1 MKKKL
6 GIIFLTGILSV
17 VLLAGCGADQEEQ
30 SSSGSASEQSTSEAS
45 KEKSTSS
52 SSKAN
57 LAVNPED
64 VAKKLESQEN
74 PKFDKEDIRGIS
86 VVVDGEPV
94 YQMNYTPRDDRE
106 SYLYWD
112 MVTPYAS
119 TAVVDT
125 EAMYELYEMIAGMD
139 LTSGSEEAKDSA
151 QAMENCDTYITL
163 NYYEHKDSEEQKEEP
178 NRTATLL
185 IGEQKDGKYYCELK
199 EYGEKG
205 LWISADTIDA
215 ILQQESYDLI
225 LKIPYVVNVT
235 TVKKVNISYKGK
247 DYTMTSDNGTY
258 KINGKKVDAS
268 EYQSLYSEL
277 MQPMLDGEIEED
289 FGPEKGREPLI
300 SIRYIRNMDGAEDY
314 EVNIYSCGDDQY
326 TVSVNGEE
334 NFFLV
339 AEDVKTLEK
348 ALQDAF

>member
-17 VLLAGCGADQEEQ
+17 VLLAGCGADQE
-30 SSSGSASEQSTSEAS
+30 EQSTSEAS

-86 VVVDGEPV
+86 VVVDGETV
-94 YQMNYTPRDDRE
+94 YQMNYTPRDDKE

-119 TAVVDT
+119 TVVVDT

-139 LTSGSEEAKDSA
+139 LTSGSEEAKDSV
-151 QAMENCDTYITL
+151 QDMENCDTYITL

-178 NRTATLL
+178 KEMRTDPGRLP
-185 IGEQKDGKYYCELK
+185 
-199 EYGEKG
+199 
-205 LWISADTIDA
+205 S
-215 ILQQESYDLI
+215 SY
-225 LKIPYVVNVT
+225 
-235 TVKKVNISYKGK
+235 
-247 DYTMTSDNGTY
+247 
-258 KINGKKVDAS
+258 
-268 EYQSLYSEL
+268 
-277 MQPMLDGEIEED
+277 
-289 FGPEKGREPLI
+289 
-300 SIRYIRNMDGAEDY
+300 
-314 EVNIYSCGDDQY
+314 
-326 TVSVNGEE
+326 
-334 NFFLV
+334 
-339 AEDVKTLEK
+339 
-348 ALQDAF
+348 

>member
-6 GIIFLTGILSV
+6 GIIFIAGILTV

-30 SSSGSASEQSTSEAS
+30 SSSGSASEQSDSGSSEEQ
-45 KEKSTSS
+45 KTSS

-57 LAVNPED
+57 LSVNPED

-94 YQMNYTPRDDRE
+94 YQMNYTPREDRE

-125 EAMYELYEMIAGMD
+125 EAMYQLYEMIAELD
-139 LTSGSEEAKDSA
+139 LTSGSEEQKDSA
-151 QAMENCDTYITL
+151 QDMENCDTYITL
-163 NYYEHKDSEEQKEEP
+163 NYYEHKDSEEQEEEP

-185 IGEQKDGKYYCELK
+185 IGDQKDGKYYCELK

-205 LWISADTIDA
+205 LWISTDTMDA
-215 ILQQESYDLI
+215 ILQQEPYNLI
-225 LKIPYVVNVT
+225 LKIPYVVNVS
-235 TVKKVNISYKGK
+235 TVKKVNITYKGK
-247 DYTMTSDNGTY
+247 EYTMTSENGTY
-258 KINGKKVDAS
+258 KINGRKVDAS

-289 FGPEKGREPLI
+289 ASMEKGREPLI
-300 SIRYIRNMDGAEDY
+300 SIQYVRNMDGAEDY
-314 EVNIYSCGDDQY
+314 DVNIYSCGDDQY
-326 TVSVNGEE
+326 TVSVNAEE

>member
-6 GIIFLTGILSV
+6 GIIFLTGILSI
-17 VLLAGCGADQEEQ
+17 VLLAGCGVNQEEQ
-30 SSSGSASEQSTSEAS
+30 SSSWSESEQSISEDS
-45 KEKSTSS
+45 KGQSTSS
-52 SSKAN
+52 SKNAFVS
-57 LAVNPED
+57 VHPEE
-64 VAKKLESQEN
+64 VAKKLESQES
-74 PKFDKEDIRGIS
+74 PKFEKEDVRGIS

-94 YQMNYTPRDDRE
+94 YQMNYTPRDDKE

-119 TAVVDT
+119 TAIVDT
-125 EAMYELYEMIAGMD
+125 EAMYELYEMIAGVD

-151 QAMENCDTYITL
+151 QNMENCDTYITL
-163 NYYEHKDSEEQKEEP
+163 NYYEHKDSEDQEEEP
-178 NRTATLL
+178 NRTVTLL
-185 IGEQKDGKYYCELK
+185 IGDQKDGKYYCELK

-205 LWISADTIDA
+205 LWISTDTIDA
-215 ILQQESYDLI
+215 VLQQEPYNLI
-225 LKIPYVVNVT
+225 LKIPYVVNVS

-247 DYTMTSDNGTY
+247 DYTMALNDGTY

-289 FGPEKGREPLI
+289 FSPEKDREPLI
-300 SIRYIRNMDGAEDY
+300 SIQYIRNMDGADDY
-314 EVNIYSCGDDQY
+314 EVKIYSCEDNKY
-326 TVSVNGEE
+326 TISVNGEE

-339 AEDVKTLEK
+339 SEDVKTLEK
-348 ALQDAF
+348 VLKDAF